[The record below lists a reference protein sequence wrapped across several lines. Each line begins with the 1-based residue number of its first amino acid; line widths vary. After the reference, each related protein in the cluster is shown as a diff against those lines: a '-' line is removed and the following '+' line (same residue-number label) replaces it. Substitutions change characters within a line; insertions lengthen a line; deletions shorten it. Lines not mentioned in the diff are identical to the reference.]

1 MLSIGGVSLPSSPP
15 RRLGL
20 VTLATIVIATALTF
34 LTPSA
39 QAAAK
44 VAVTDGTVTWGVKQ
58 SWRTYIGES
67 GITVSGGVTRTTDG
81 AFTWPITTGTYDDST
96 KTLDL
101 TLAGSVRFTAHED
114 ALDMT
119 ISSPRLKISGDE
131 PQLFATVVSKDES
144 TGQLVDFGEIPMV
157 NLDLDSGQPTTT
169 GGTTAWTPVDARLTA
184 EMYEAFSRNYGVNS
198 LLDPVSLSYTGPG
211 GKPAVIAENWLSPG
225 SLVHEPS
232 GSTPVL
238 DATAVLPDKD
248 NGVVHVATGTT
259 LRAYD
264 YTTMKPLGDAIPFVG
279 DTYPAPLLDDLSGAV
294 FANNGG
300 QAKAYLWDPTTTTYR
315 VQVLDT
321 APMTQYS
328 ASPLAHTWG
337 FNGTGVYRWIYDL
350 ELGTFTKDE
359 YPVTGLPKGRVGFA
373 AFTPES
379 MVFAEA
385 GQKPFSLSIVDGVAT
400 RTALPGDYADPDG
413 QLGFNHPTEVQVISS
428 TEYLLSNYRGQLFR
442 IRGASGSFARIGDV
456 VDTGM
461 NGVLRSTIDR
471 TTNTVYLADYAGQ
484 TVVAVKGGAHGL
496 ITVKDLGVWVLATL
510 PVGADHGELFVGAS
524 RTGGSG
530 TDYGIRRFSFAG
542 NSPTVTQQP
551 ADALVTLAT
560 GQSSDTASFTVDGT
574 LVDSVQ
580 WQSRLGSTGRFK
592 DVTGETRKTLTVTAT
607 QTDEG
612 RRYRAVVRNK
622 LGATVSGTATLTV
635 HTAPSVVIDPSDIA
649 VTEDGDALF
658 EVMPS
663 GNPYPDITWQR
674 RVGGYWTDI
683 APSDTNFRIAGG
695 KLTVRST
702 NLEQDG
708 SLFRAELS
716 NVVET
721 VQSKAARLT
730 VAEPS
735 DATRVISAGTLD
747 WGIKKSFRD
756 YVVGP
761 IAHGAVAVSDG
772 AMKNDDGTFAFTVD
786 SGTWDPKTKR
796 LSVDYDGTVQFTGH
810 DGLLE
815 LTVTDP
821 ELDATGDSGVLTA
834 RVVSKSLE
842 ADRPKDFGRIAIAD
856 VDTAGAI
863 SAAGSALTIK
873 DAPATLT
880 ATGAPAF
887 GGFYTTGTAL
897 DPIAGTATLGAEVG
911 SGPAAPVAPVAPVK
925 PSTVPP
931 SAGRVTP
938 TLSAKLAKTSITAR
952 QRATIKIAVALPASK
967 AGTLPAGQLVIR
979 DGNKII
985 AVKKLKASHRGR
997 ITVTLPRLA
1006 KGRHYVK
1013 VALNGSPVQ
1022 LPVTSPY
1029 RVLRVR

>member
-1 MLSIGGVSLPSSPP
+1 MLSIGGVSLPSSRP

-20 VTLATIVIATALTF
+20 VAIASLVIATALTF
-34 LTPSA
+34 MSPSA
-39 QAAAK
+39 QAADNIT
-44 VAVTDGTVTWGVKQ
+44 VTDGTVTWGVKQ
-58 SWRTYIGES
+58 SWRSYIGES
-67 GITVSGGVTRTTDG
+67 GITVSGGVTRTGDG
-81 AFTWPITTGTYDDST
+81 AFVWPAKTGTYDSAT
-96 KTLDL
+96 KRLEL
-101 TLAGSVRFTAHED
+101 KLGGSVHFTAHEG

-119 ISSPRLKISGDE
+119 ISSPRLVISGDE
-131 PQLFATVVSKDES
+131 PQLFATVVSKNES

-157 NLDLDSGQPTTT
+157 NLDLESGQPTTT
-169 GGTTAWTPVDARLTA
+169 DGTTAWTPVDARLTA

-211 GKPAVIAENWLSPG
+211 GKPAVTAENWLSPG

-232 GSTPVL
+232 GSSPVL

-248 NGVVHVATGTT
+248 NGIVHVATGTT

-264 YTTMKPLGDAIPFVG
+264 HTTMEPLGDAIAFVG
-279 DTYPAPLLDDLSGAV
+279 DTYPAPVLDDLSGAV

-300 QAKAYLWDPTTTTYR
+300 QAKAYLWDPTTKTYE
-315 VQVLDT
+315 VQVLDA

-350 ELGTFTKDE
+350 ELGTFAKDE
-359 YPVTGLPKGRVGFA
+359 YPVTGLPTGRVGFA
-373 AFTPES
+373 AFTPAS

-385 GQKPFSLSIVDGVAT
+385 SQKPFALSIVDGVAT

-413 QLGFNHPTEVQVISS
+413 QFGFNYPTEVQVISS

-442 IRGASGSFARIGDV
+442 TRGASGAFARIGDV

-471 TTNTVYLADYAGQ
+471 STNTVYLADYAGQ
-484 TVVAVKGGAHGL
+484 TVVAVKGGAYGL

-530 TDYGIRRFSFAG
+530 TDYGIRRFTFAG
-542 NSPTVTQQP
+542 NSPTVTEQP
-551 ADALVTLAT
+551 ADALVTLPT
-560 GQSSDTASFTVDGT
+560 GQAGDTASFAVDGT

-580 WQSRLGSTGRFK
+580 WQTRLGSTGRFK
-592 DVTGETRKTLTVTAT
+592 DIAGETRKTLTVSATA
-607 QTDEG
+607 TDEG
-612 RRYRAVVRNK
+612 RQYRAAVRNK

-635 HTAPSVVIDPSDIA
+635 HTAPSVVIDPSDVS
-649 VTEDGDALF
+649 VTEDGDALV
-658 EVMPS
+658 EIMPS

-683 APSDTNFRIAGG
+683 APSDSNFRITGG

-702 NLEQDG
+702 NLEQNG

-735 DATRVISAGTLD
+735 DATRTIRAGTLD

-761 IAHGAVAVSDG
+761 IAHGTITVSDG
-772 AMKNDDGTFAFTVD
+772 AEKTDDGTFAFSVD
-786 SGTWDPKTKR
+786 SGTWDPKTKK

-815 LTVTDP
+815 VTVTDP
-821 ELDATGDSGVLTA
+821 ELDASGDIGVLTA
-834 RVVSKSLE
+834 QVVSKSLE
-842 ADRPKDFGRIAIAD
+842 ASQPKDYGRIAIAD
-856 VDTAGAI
+856 VDTAGAV
-863 SAAGSALTIK
+863 SAAGSTLTIK

-880 ATGAPAF
+880 DTGAPAF
-887 GGFYTTGTAL
+887 GGFYTAGTAL
-897 DPIAGTATLGAEVG
+897 DPIGGTTTLGAVVG
-911 SGPAAPVAPVAPVK
+911 GEPATPVK
-925 PSTVPP
+925 PPTVAPST
-931 SAGRVTP
+931 GKVTGKVAP
-938 TLSAKLAKTSITAR
+938 KLSAKLAKTSIKAR
-952 QRATIKIAVALPASK
+952 QRAKVKIAV
-967 AGTLPAGQLVIR
+967 TLPGTKVGPQPTGQLVIR
-979 DGNKII
+979 DGGRII
-985 AVKKLKASHRGR
+985 SVKKLKASHRGR

-1013 VALNGSPVQ
+1013 VTLNGNPVR
-1022 LPVTSPY
+1022 LPATSPY
-1029 RVLRVR
+1029 RSLRVR